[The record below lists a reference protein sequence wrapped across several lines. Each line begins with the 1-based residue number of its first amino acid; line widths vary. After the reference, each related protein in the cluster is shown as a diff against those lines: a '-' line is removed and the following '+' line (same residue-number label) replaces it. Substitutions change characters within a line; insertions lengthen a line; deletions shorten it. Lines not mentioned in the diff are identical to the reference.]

1 MTHPT
6 RQTGSSIAS
15 FQSFLEHTWAV
26 WAEFRGEEE
35 RREERKVRSSEDR
48 RSPVTQLPSFPQ
60 WRARVL
66 RGYGPQGVPTYS
78 DAEIDGRM
86 ERWTSGYHQRQAF
99 ILRVPAPVHPPGGSP
114 FPLTDPERGP
124 RAAASAGWEGSPE
137 QGGCDQDA
145 WPHPPHS
152 AAGIAGHGSSA
163 LWGTQGGFS

>member
-99 ILRVPAPVHPPGGSP
+99 ILRVPAPVHPPGAHPSP
-114 FPLTDPERGP
+114 ALTLSVGLVQPPQLGGKEVWNRE
-124 RAAASAGWEGSPE
+124 AATRTCGHI
-137 QGGCDQDA
+137 
-145 WPHPPHS
+145 PHT
-152 AAGIAGHGSSA
+152 A
-163 LWGTQGGFS
+163 LPAL